1 MELLTRVIGS
11 FLSKEKAKE
20 YLEQAIELGV
30 HGLKKPL
37 KKILTK
43 YLTQKQKQWN
53 VDTIEVAKETIK
65 KSNSHDLTELTIKS
79 ILDGLKEQGIS
90 PGMIKRAKDQ
100 LSINP
105 KSLWYK
111 KEITKHPYAW
121 RYLTMEKHSDNAIY
135 RMRNKYIGKQ
145 QSTMQMQFYH
155 KKDISIIYTY
165 KRVPNALIC
174 VMCLIP
180 LSYITKNNYF
190 AGAYNFFWY
199 AWWYKQDANTTILK
213 YLRKFSDRPKEM
225 VLKEYSK
232 EFRFKRLKQHKGMK
246 KMKDI
251 WKNKIDIWKDKL

>member
-11 FLSKEKAKE
+11 FLSKGKAKE
-20 YLEQAIELGV
+20 YLQEAIDLGV

-53 VDTIEVAKETIK
+53 VDTIEVAKDTIK
-65 KSNSHDLTELTIKS
+65 KGNSHDLTELTIKS
-79 ILDGLKEQGIS
+79 ILDGLKDQGIS

-121 RYLTMEKHSDNAIY
+121 RYLSLERHSDDVIY

-145 QSTMQMQFYH
+145 TSTMQLQFFHYR
-155 KKDISIIYTY
+155 KVLSPVYTY
-165 KRVPNALIC
+165 KKVPNALIC

-199 AWWYKQDANTTILK
+199 AWWYKQDGNNLMLR
-213 YLRKFSDRPKEM
+213 YLVSEDK
-225 VLKEYSK
+225 LKEYTK

-246 KMKDI
+246 PIKDI
-251 WKNKIDIWKDKL
+251 WEKKINIWKDKK